1 MVKAK
6 NISSKKNV
14 KKNKKKKAHKLTMR
28 PPQENDYP
36 SFKRTM
42 DVAYPTLGG
51 AWNNESQRQG
61 NDLHHEP
68 HDLGYRAAHGYDDQR
83 DGSDGRQVFPLWHDA
98 FRLVIDSAQG
108 VRMD

>member
-51 AWNNESQRQG
+51 ARNKGIPASRK
-61 NDLHHEP
+61 
-68 HDLGYRAAHGYDDQR
+68 
-83 DGSDGRQVFPLWHDA
+83 
-98 FRLVIDSAQG
+98 
-108 VRMD
+108 